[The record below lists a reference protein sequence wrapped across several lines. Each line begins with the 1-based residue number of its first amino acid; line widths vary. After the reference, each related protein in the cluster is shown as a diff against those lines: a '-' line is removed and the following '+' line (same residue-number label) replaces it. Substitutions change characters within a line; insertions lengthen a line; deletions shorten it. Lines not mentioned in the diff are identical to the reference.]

1 MCKLFTCLLYGCD
14 NGFYILKEEHGL
26 VLLGEVG
33 EKGVKNGSE
42 RFLNFYWLLYANVI
56 I

>member
-1 MCKLFTCLLYGCD
+1 MAVI
-14 NGFYILKEEHGL
+14 NGFHILKEEHGL

-42 RFLNFYWLLYANVI
+42 GFLNFYWLLYA
-56 I
+56 